1 MFPEVKEKFYRIGM
15 RFRETL
21 LSNGEYEVIL
31 AQTNAGK
38 VNFISLDDGNR
49 FFTEVSVQNV
59 NKITEEEFQK
69 LIGQGCNRYNWELI
83 T

>member
-1 MFPEVKEKFYRIGM
+1 M